1 MADLDDI
8 KDGKDFGIGTP
19 QQNVPYTLKG
29 CGSLDW
35 GMQSRLARIFNPQ
48 SNRTVMLAFDHGY
61 FQGPTTGLERIDLSI
76 APLFGETDVL
86 MCTRGI
92 LRSQV
97 PAATNKP
104 VVLRASGGNSILGEL
119 SNECVAVAM
128 EDALRLNVCAVAAQV
143 YIGSEFEHQSIN
155 NIIKLVDAGA
165 RYGMPTLA
173 VTGVGK
179 EMARDARYFSL
190 ASRIA
195 AEMGAQFVKTY
206 YVDEGFEKVT
216 ASCPVPIVIAGG
228 KKLPE
233 HEALEMCWRAIDQG
247 ASGVDMGRNIFQS
260 SAPLAMLKA
269 VKKWFTRTERPRCVP
284 VLAGRE
290 TGRSKMNVTLV
301 EINIKPE
308 RVDEFLEVF
317 RANHEGAIQEPGN
330 LRFDVLQD
338 PRVKTRFFI
347 YEAYKDEEAV
357 LAHKQ
362 TPHYLACVDKLEEL
376 MSEPRKKR
384 SFVGLLPE

>member
-1 MADLDDI
+1 
-8 KDGKDFGIGTP
+8 
-19 QQNVPYTLKG
+19 
-29 CGSLDW
+29 
-35 GMQSRLARIFNPQ
+35 
-48 SNRTVMLAFDHGY
+48 MLAFDHGY

-92 LRSQV
+92 LRSTV

-269 VKKWFTRTERPRCVP
+269 VKKVVHENMS
-284 VLAGRE
+284 ARE
-290 TGRSKMNVTLV
+290 A
-301 EINIKPE
+301 
-308 RVDEFLEVF
+308 FQF
-317 RANHEGAIQEPGN
+317 WQEEKQG
-330 LRFDVLQD
+330 
-338 PRVKTRFFI
+338 
-347 YEAYKDEEAV
+347 EAK
-357 LAHKQ
+357 
-362 TPHYLACVDKLEEL
+362 
-376 MSEPRKKR
+376 
-384 SFVGLLPE
+384 

>member
-8 KDGKDFGIGTP
+8 KEGKNFGLDRP
-19 QQNVPYTLKG
+19 QQNTLYTLKG
-29 CGSLDW
+29 CGSLEW

-76 APLFGETDVL
+76 APLFEETDVL
-86 MCTRGI
+86 MCTRGV

-104 VVLRASGGNSILGEL
+104 VVLRASGGNSILSEL

-206 YVDEGFEKVT
+206 YVDQGFEKVT

-269 VKKWFTRTERPRCVP
+269 VKKVVHENMS
-284 VLAGRE
+284 ARE
-290 TGRSKMNVTLV
+290 A
-301 EINIKPE
+301 
-308 RVDEFLEVF
+308 FQF
-317 RANHEGAIQEPGN
+317 WQEEKQG
-330 LRFDVLQD
+330 
-338 PRVKTRFFI
+338 
-347 YEAYKDEEAV
+347 EAK
-357 LAHKQ
+357 
-362 TPHYLACVDKLEEL
+362 
-376 MSEPRKKR
+376 
-384 SFVGLLPE
+384 